1 MQARFWEHNTGLVKV
16 KLDAGKTFHHSH
28 GGATD
33 EGYHW
38 EARRYSFD
46 GKTVV
51 CEWTTDSRDCDGRY
65 TRGGVSVCDVDQL
78 RGGYDDQENGV
89 RFPAWRDQKDEAYQ
103 RDHSA
108 EAAGY

>member
-1 MQARFWEHNTGLVKV
+1 MQARFWEHNSGVVKI
-16 KLDAGKTFHHSH
+16 KINEGETFHHSH

-46 GKTVV
+46 GETVV
-51 CEWTTDSRDCDGRY
+51 CEWSTDSRDCDGRY
-65 TRGGVSVCDVDQL
+65 QRGGVVVCRIDQL
-78 RGGYDDQENGV
+78 RAGWNDTENGV
-89 RFPAWRDQKDEAYQ
+89 QFPAWQDQANEAFQ

-108 EAAGY
+108 EAMNY